1 MLELNNIVKKYV
13 TGDTTVTA
21 LGGVSLKFRKN
32 EFVSILG
39 ASGCGKTTMLNIIGG
54 LDRYTSGDLVINGI
68 STKKFKDRDWDTY
81 RNHSVG
87 FVFQSYNLIPHQT
100 VLSNVELALTLS
112 GVSKSERRQRAKEAL
127 EKVGLG
133 DQLHKKPS
141 QMSGGQMQRVAIAR
155 ALVNDPD
162 ILLADEPTGALD
174 TTTSVQIMDLLK
186 EVARDRLVIMVTHNP
201 ELAEEYS
208 TRIVRLSDGLVI
220 DDSDPFDGVEEDVEE
235 DVSDTVVTVEAESDS
250 VKVEVSKKAEK
261 KPSKGRKKK
270 TSMSFFTAI
279 SLSMKNLMT
288 KKGRTILTSFA
299 GSIGIIGIALIL
311 AVSQGVTGFINDV
324 QRDTLSSFPIS
335 IYAEEADLS
344 SMMQAMMDSTGDIE
358 NPKHE
363 MDAVYG
369 NPILK
374 NLITGMTSA
383 EVKKNDIKP
392 FKEWLDDRDNH
403 ELGKHVS
410 GVHYTYDID
419 LNMYVKDPNGEYT
432 KADMS
437 SLFSDLMSGMSTSSS
452 MMSMGNSF
460 SNSDVWC
467 EMIPGS
473 PATDGNEQQLISDM
487 ILDQY
492 QLVDGNWPTKANEIV
507 LVLSSTN
514 EVSDIVLYTLGY
526 RTKEE
531 MTEIIMTAFRDSNKE
546 GTEEEKTE
554 FVPEAPERI
563 EYSDIIGKN
572 YKLILNDAYY
582 TYNESTGLYDDVS
595 DNDAIMKLKIE
606 NGYDVTISGII
617 KPKEDATAT
626 ILSGNLAYT
635 SALTEYVINETLKTE
650 LAKAQLDE
658 KNANLDVFTGL
669 PFIKESTK
677 ELTDEEK
684 LSALNEYLA
693 NATAKEKADLYLDIM
708 TTPSDKYVTDTLSL
722 YKTQFGL
729 GDLEPDELRAKLAE
743 FLSQQEQMSG
753 MDPNTIHALIGSYSD
768 EELEKMLDE
777 YLIESI
783 VTSYR
788 EAETAKIK
796 ALASAPT
803 SEQLQ
808 NQKAFIEGMII
819 KQMGL
824 PEGTPVNYQ
833 IKLSVIAGQYAE
845 DMGVDA
851 KDPAAMMKLMT
862 MLTEMFTEEE
872 IIARYDAMIIEQATA
887 LYEQTS
893 KPTDDEINARI
904 AAMLDEY
911 IAGANNATRL
921 SVYNDHMPDELSP
934 NSYDDNL
941 KLIGV
946 CDPETPSAVHIYA
959 ATFESKDTITE
970 LIKGKE
976 NSYNSGKPKEQQ
988 IEYTDYVEILMGGIT
1003 TVIEAISAVL
1013 IAFVSISL
1021 VVSSVMIGIITNI
1034 SVLERTKE
1042 IGILRAIGA
1051 SKKDVSRVFNAE
1063 TFIIGSASGL
1073 LGIIT
1078 TIILC
1083 FPINAII
1090 HAVTNIP
1097 NITASLPPVAA
1108 ILLVLISMVLTMI
1121 AGLIPAR
1128 NASKKDPVEAL
1139 RSE

>member
-1 MLELNNIVKKYV
+1 MLELNNIVKTYI
-13 TGDTTVTA
+13 TGDNKVTA

-54 LDRYTSGDLVINGI
+54 LDRYTSGDLVINGV

-81 RNHSVG
+81 RNHSIG

-112 GVSKSERRQRAKEAL
+112 GVSKSERRARAKEAL

-155 ALVNDPD
+155 ALVNNPD

-186 EVARDRLVIMVTHNP
+186 EVANDRLVIMVTHNP

-208 TRIVRLSDGLVI
+208 TRIIRLSDGLVI
-220 DDSDPFDGVEEDVEE
+220 GDSKPFDGLEEYELEKDGLE
-235 DVSDTVVTVEAESDS
+235 ESDAAS
-250 VKVEVSKKAEK
+250 TAEAAPVKDKKNNK
-261 KPSKGRKKK
+261 KKK
-270 TSMSFFTAI
+270 TSMSFFTAV
-279 SLSMKNLMT
+279 SLSMKNLLT

-311 AVSQGVTGFINDV
+311 AVSQGVTGYINDI
-324 QRDTLSSFPIS
+324 QRETLSSFPIS

-344 SMMQAMMDSTGDIE
+344 SMMQAMMESTGGID

-374 NLITGMTSA
+374 NLITGLTSA
-383 EVKKNDIKP
+383 EVRKNDLKP

-403 ELGKHVS
+403 ELGEHVS

-432 KADMS
+432 KADMEA
-437 SLFSDLMSGMSTSSS
+437 LFSDLMSGMSTSSS

-460 SNSDVWC
+460 SSSDVWC
-467 EMIPGS
+467 EMIPGNPS
-473 PATDGNEQQLISDM
+473 AKKSEQKLISDM

-492 QLVDGNWPTKANEIV
+492 QLVDGKWPTQANEIV

-526 RTKEE
+526 RTKSE
-531 MTEIIMTAFRDSNKE
+531 MTDIIMTAFRDSNKD
-546 GTEEEKTE
+546 GTEEKTE
-554 FVPEAPERI
+554 FVPEKPERI
-563 EYSDIIGKN
+563 EYSEIVGKK

-595 DNDAIMKLKIE
+595 NNDAVMKLKIE

-617 KPKEDATAT
+617 KPKEDATST

-635 SALTEYVINETLKTE
+635 SALTNYVINETLKTE
-650 LAKAQLDE
+650 LARAQLDA
-658 KNANLDVFTGL
+658 KNANFDVFTGL
-669 PFIKESTK
+669 PFINETTA

-684 LSALNEYLA
+684 LVALNEYLA
-693 NATAKEKADLYLDIM
+693 EATAKEKADLYLSIK
-708 TTPSDKYVTDTLSL
+708 TTPSDEYVNNMLTL

-729 GDLEPDELRAKLAE
+729 GNLNPDELRAKLAE
-743 FLSQQEQMSG
+743 FLSQQEQMGG
-753 MDPNTIHALIGSYSD
+753 MNSDTIAALIGSYSD

-777 YLIESI
+777 YLVESI

-788 EAETAKIK
+788 DAETAKIK
-796 ALASAPT
+796 AIAAAPT
-803 SEQLQ
+803 AEQLQ
-808 NQKAFIEGMII
+808 EKKAFIENMILG
-819 KQMGL
+819 QMGY
-824 PEGTPVNYQ
+824 PAGTPISYEM
-833 IKLSVIAGQYAE
+833 KLGVVAGQYAE
-845 DMGVDA
+845 DMGIDT
-851 KDPAAMMKLMT
+851 KDLMAMGKLMT
-862 MLTEMFTEEE
+862 ALSDLFTADE
-872 IIARYDAMIIEQATA
+872 IVAKYDAMIAEQATA

-904 AAMLDEY
+904 AVMLNEY
-911 IAGANNATRL
+911 MAGADNETRL
-921 SVYNDHMPDELSP
+921 LVYNNHMPDELSP
-934 NSYDDNL
+934 NSFDDNL
-941 KLIGV
+941 KLIGI

-988 IEYTDYVEILMGGIT
+988 IDYTDYVELLMGGIT

-1073 LGIIT
+1073 LGIFT

-1090 HAVTNIP
+1090 RLVTGIP
-1097 NITASLPPVAA
+1097 NITASLPPLAA
-1108 ILLVLISMVLTMI
+1108 VLLVLISMVLTMI